1 MNEKA
6 KLTDNIEPDEEA
18 PDGLGGDLNRSSHLS
33 SFEPRNNHMDSQVL
47 QGVEQGGG
55 AGVGVQG
62 SAKHPISKYTI
73 VGRLTLKQ
81 SSFNGRAE
89 D

>member
-47 QGVEQGGG
+47 QGVEQGG
-55 AGVGVQG
+55 VEQG
-62 SAKHPISKYTI
+62 LEYRARRNIQSANIRSL
-73 VGRLTLKQ
+73 GGLR
-81 SSFNGRAE
+81 
-89 D
+89 

>member
-47 QGVEQGGG
+47 QGMEQGGG
-55 AGVGVQG
+55 AGGWSRG
-62 SAKHPISKYTI
+62 W
-73 VGRLTLKQ
+73 RE
-81 SSFNGRAE
+81 R
-89 D
+89 

>member
-47 QGVEQGGG
+47 QGMEQIYDRWEAYVET
-55 AGVGVQG
+55 VQ
-62 SAKHPISKYTI
+62 
-73 VGRLTLKQ
+73 
-81 SSFNGRAE
+81 F
-89 D
+89 

>member
-18 PDGLGGDLNRSSHLS
+18 SDGLGGDLNRSSHLS
-33 SFEPRNNHMDSQVL
+33 SFEPRNNHMDSQV
-47 QGVEQGGG
+47 QGGG